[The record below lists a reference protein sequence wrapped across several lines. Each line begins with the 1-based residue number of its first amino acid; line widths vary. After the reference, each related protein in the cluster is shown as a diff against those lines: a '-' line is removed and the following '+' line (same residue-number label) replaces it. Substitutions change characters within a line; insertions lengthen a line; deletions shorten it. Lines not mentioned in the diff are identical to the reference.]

1 MHNKLTPKHAFLF
14 AVTALAF
21 VLVMQIRLPEPS
33 AVVWLPIQPQLNVLH
48 YAHKDKGPAITAHAA
63 ILFENTT
70 GTVLYGKNEHVRRS
84 PASLTKIMTAL
95 LAFES
100 GRMDDTVTISRRAA
114 GLGGSS
120 LYLKEG
126 QQIPLRELM
135 YGMLLR
141 SGNDAAVAVAEHI
154 AGSVS
159 AFVGMMNQRAD
170 ELGATN
176 TRFANPHGLD
186 AHNHYSTAFDLTM
199 LSRTALWHKD
209 FAEIVGTVDHTYEE
223 KGITWR
229 NTNRLLWSY
238 TGAEGIKTG
247 TTGQAGNC
255 LAAAAS
261 REGMQLITVVLGS
274 ANRWRDTT
282 TLLDYAFD
290 NFDKVVVAE
299 KGALLAQVSLPHGK
313 QPLAIVPARD
323 IEVIVSDQNS
333 ADISTQ
339 LHLAPI
345 KLPIKKGAQIGTYE
359 VYSGTATLASIP
371 LRAANGVGRLTLWRM
386 LTRWITKRK

>member
-186 AHNHYSTAFDLTM
+186 ANNHYSTAFDLTM

>member
-282 TLLDYAFD
+282 TLLDYGFD